1 MLSRRELL
9 VTFPAVLVAVVTPV
23 FGSNPKITAD
33 DSLTLPLFQIN
44 QRVKT
49 WYDFEDLQ
57 EPVEATG
64 IIRGLCWQPEKWLI
78 KVGWVYN
85 VWFFPHPLLDS
96 DEWQDEIPEFD
107 LKAC

>member
-9 VTFPAVLVAVVTPV
+9 ITFPAVLVAGIVPV
-23 FGSNPKITAD
+23 FGSNPKITAAED
-33 DSLTLPLFQIN
+33 LNSPLFQIN

-49 WYDFEDLQ
+49 WYELEDFPEA
-57 EPVEATG
+57 VEATG
-64 IIRGLCWQPEKWLI
+64 IIRGLQWQPKNWIIE
-78 KVGWVYN
+78 VGWVYN

-96 DEWQDEIPEFD
+96 DKWEDEIPEFD